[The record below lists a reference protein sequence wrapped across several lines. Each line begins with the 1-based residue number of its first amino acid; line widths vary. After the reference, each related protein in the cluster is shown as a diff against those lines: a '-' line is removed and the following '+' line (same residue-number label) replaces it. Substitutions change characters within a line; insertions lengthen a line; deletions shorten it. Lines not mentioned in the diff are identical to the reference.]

1 MRLSPFAFSA
11 PQSSSFRFDRR
22 LDYMPID
29 AGFSPNRHDGIT
41 MVGYPSS
48 NCLQPT
54 ACATPARLESTA

>member
-41 MVGYPSS
+41 MVGSPVAELLAANGLRY
-48 NCLQPT
+48 
-54 ACATPARLESTA
+54 ARPA